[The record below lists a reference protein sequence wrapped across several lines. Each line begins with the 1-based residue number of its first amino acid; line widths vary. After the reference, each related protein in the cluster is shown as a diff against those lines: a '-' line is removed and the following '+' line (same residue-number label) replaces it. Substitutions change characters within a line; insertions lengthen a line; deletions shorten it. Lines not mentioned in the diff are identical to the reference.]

1 MFYYILWFFLHL
13 FAFCFA
19 SRFFLHIPDT
29 YPIHTRHIP
38 DTYVYPTNTP
48 WIPHEYPT
56 NTPYLFLTYSKYRR
70 MHTLKWK
77 SAIFDTCQCPPNSLF
92 LSLYLSLSIY
102 MSLSMSIIPNVIRLH
117 LAARKI
123 IDCERVLSPLSFF
136 SFPHRCAAFNF
147 A

>member
-92 LSLYLSLSIY
+92 LSLSLSIY
-102 MSLSMSIIPNVIRLH
+102 IYVSLYVHYPECYSVAPRRSQGYWLRAGYCRHCRSFLIPRRGLTI
-117 LAARKI
+117 
-123 IDCERVLSPLSFF
+123 
-136 SFPHRCAAFNF
+136 
-147 A
+147 